1 MTTPAERTRAVL
13 DMERYVRDLWLYQ
26 DGKSSRAL
34 VPRYL
39 ITAIVACM
47 RHYPSPYELGEAA
60 KKEPHIFGDPR

>member
-34 VPRYL
+34 VPRHADGIRPSL
-39 ITAIVACM
+39 
-47 RHYPSPYELGEAA
+47 HY
-60 KKEPHIFGDPR
+60 

>member
-39 ITAIVACM
+39 ITAIDVSVLALLATKV
-47 RHYPSPYELGEAA
+47 HPAPTA
-60 KKEPHIFGDPR
+60 PRCWKSLTR